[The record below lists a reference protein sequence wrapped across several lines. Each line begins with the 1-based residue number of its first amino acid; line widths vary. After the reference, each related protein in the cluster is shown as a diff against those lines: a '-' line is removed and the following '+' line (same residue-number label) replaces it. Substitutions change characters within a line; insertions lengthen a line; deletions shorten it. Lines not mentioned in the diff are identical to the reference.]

1 MNLHTPCVS
10 GKDGA
15 KFSTTSLPSDE
26 LAIRWLMGRFG
37 LTASTARAIA
47 VLAMLGGR

>member
-1 MNLHTPCVS
+1 MNLHTPRVP

-15 KFSTTSLPSDE
+15 KFSTAPLPSDE

-37 LTASTARAIA
+37 LAASTAKTIA